1 MSINKAIIL
10 GNVGKDP
17 QVRTLGNAAQ
27 ESNKVAEFCVATT
40 DRRKS
45 STGNVE
51 EQTEWHNI
59 VAWKQLADIS
69 EKYVKA
75 GDKIYV
81 EGRIRTRSWNDQNGM
96 TRYRTEIIAERIEL
110 LGMKGDAQQDKSNQS
125 PRATGGAWQGGLS
138 GDQLNPKDD
147 DLPF

>member
-27 ESNKVAEFCVATT
+27 ELNKVAEFSVATT
-40 DRRKS
+40 ERRRS

-81 EGRIRTRSWNDQNGM
+81 EGRIRTRSWADQNGM

-110 LGMKGDAQQDKSNQS
+110 LGRKGDAQQDMSNQS
-125 PRATGGAWQGGLS
+125 PRATGGSWQGGLS